1 MRLSKKQIIIA
12 ITVAV
17 IAIAT
22 VTAAIIVGVGSKKPE
37 PIQNTETEKDTTKTI
52 TDNGI
57 TISGKLGKAVRLKSE
72 QLKEDS
78 DAYKEVEERAKSETL
93 VALVTTD
100 VKLVDEKNKEVQPDG
115 KAAVTMTIPDSL
127 VSGDGYQYD
136 KANDIYKVYTKSKS
150 GINELDGE
158 LSKDGKTIT
167 FETSYVSNFAIAKEN
182 SGRAI
187 ANVEKE
193 VAPLDKT
200 MAVSAD
206 TAVYAGPD
214 TTYDEVAKVATG
226 QDLKV
231 TGQYQ
236 KNQWYKVQ
244 VSDTQSGYVDPNTVA
259 DKQEDPVQQ
268 PAEESENT
276 DNSNNGASTNESSNN
291 NSGSSKKNNKKNQ
304 TASNGNGG
312 GNQSSSGQSQAPA
325 SQPQQPSDEQS
336 QEPTPQP
343 QAPSN
348 PKAGVAE
355 TLYDGSVGGGIS
367 GEQKAHIDGLVR
379 SWLNG
384 GYSNDGLANE
394 IGNYLMG
401 CGYTVNGFSVVKDS
415 KILIPSGSSYS
426 LGRGTTGNELY
437 YYGKLT
443 TNGNMEGDSR
453 VGYEARV
460 RVY

>member
-12 ITVAV
+12 VTVAV
-17 IAIAT
+17 IVIAAVT
-22 VTAAIIVGVGSKKPE
+22 VALIVGGSKKPE

-115 KAAVTMTIPDSL
+115 KASVTMTIPDSL

-136 KANDIYKVYTKSKS
+136 KANDTYKVYTKSKS

-167 FETSYVSNFAIAKEN
+167 FETSYVSNFTIAKEN

-200 MAVSAD
+200 MTVSAD

-231 TGQYQ
+231 IGQYQ

-312 GNQSSSGQSQAPA
+312 GNQSSSGQSQQQTPA
-325 SQPQQPSDEQS
+325 SQPQQQTP
-336 QEPTPQP
+336 EPQK
-343 QAPSN
+343 PSN
-348 PKAGVAE
+348 SKEGVAE
-355 TLYDGSVGGGIS
+355 TFYNGSVANGLS
-367 GEQKAHIDGLVR
+367 GEQKAHIDGLVN
-379 SWLNG
+379 SWMNG
-384 GYSNDGLANE
+384 GYTNSGLQDE
-394 IGNYLMG
+394 IINYLMG
-401 CGYTVNGFSVVKDS
+401 AGCAISGVDIEKDTRF
-415 KILIPSGSSYS
+415 LIPDGKSYS
-426 LGRGTTGNELY
+426 LSSVAGGNVY
-437 YYGKLT
+437 YFGKKYT
-443 TNGNMEGDSR
+443 KGEMDGDSR
-453 VGYEARV
+453 VGYNSSV
-460 RVY
+460 SVY

>member
-12 ITVAV
+12 V
-17 IAIAT
+17 IAIAA

-78 DAYKEVEERAKSETL
+78 DAYKEVAERAKSETL
-93 VALVTTD
+93 VALVATN
-100 VKLVDEKNKEVQPDG
+100 VKLVDEKDKEVQPDG

-136 KANDIYKVYTKSKS
+136 KANDTYKVYTKSKS

-167 FETSYVSNFAIAKEN
+167 FETSYVSNFAVAKEN
-182 SGRAI
+182 SDRAI
-187 ANVEKE
+187 ENVEKE

-200 MAVSAD
+200 MTVSAD

-259 DKQEDPVQQ
+259 DQQEEPVQEQ
-268 PAEESENT
+268 PAEEPTNT

-312 GNQSSSGQSQAPA
+312 GNQSSSGQSQ
-325 SQPQQPSDEQS
+325 PQQQTP
-336 QEPTPQP
+336 EPQK
-343 QAPSN
+343 PSN
-348 PKAGVAE
+348 SKEGVAE
-355 TLYDGSVGGGIS
+355 TFYNGSVANGLS
-367 GEQKAHIDGLVR
+367 GEQKAHIDGLVN
-379 SWLNG
+379 SWMNG
-384 GYSNDGLANE
+384 GYTNSGLQDE
-394 IGNYLMG
+394 IINYLMG
-401 CGYTVNGFSVVKDS
+401 AGCAISGVDIEKDTRF
-415 KILIPSGSSYS
+415 LIPDGKSYS
-426 LGRGTTGNELY
+426 LSSVAGGNVY
-437 YYGKLT
+437 YFGKKYT
-443 TNGNMEGDSR
+443 KGEMDGDSR
-453 VGYEARV
+453 VGYNSSV
-460 RVY
+460 SVY

>member
-17 IAIAT
+17 IAIAA

-78 DAYKEVEERAKSETL
+78 DAYKEVAERAKSETL
-93 VALVTTD
+93 VALVATD
-100 VKLVDEKNKEVQPDG
+100 VKLVDEKDKEVQPDG

-136 KANDIYKVYTKSKS
+136 KANDTYKVYTKSKS

-167 FETSYVSNFAIAKEN
+167 FETSYVSNFAVAKEN
-182 SGRAI
+182 SDRAI
-187 ANVEKE
+187 ENVEKE

-200 MAVSAD
+200 MTVSAD
-206 TAVYAGPD
+206 TVVYAGPD

-259 DKQEDPVQQ
+259 DKQEEPVQEQ
-268 PAEESENT
+268 PAEEPTNT
-276 DNSNNGASTNESSNN
+276 DNSNNGASANAGNESSNN
-291 NSGSSKKNNKKNQ
+291 NSGSSKKNDKKNQ

-312 GNQSSSGQSQAPA
+312 GNQSSSGQSQ
-325 SQPQQPSDEQS
+325 QPSDEQS
-336 QEPTPQP
+336 QEPIPQP

-355 TLYDGSVGGGIS
+355 TLYDGSVGGGIT

-401 CGYTVNGFSVVKDS
+401 YGYTVNGFSVVKDS

-443 TNGNMEGDSR
+443 TDGNMEGDSR